1 MSFSR
6 QLTEDVIRKYDAS
19 DMRATIAAMSEHMR
33 DGLQRASHGLA
44 SANLQ
49 RPYSNII
56 LGGLGGSAI
65 GGDLVRS
72 YLGNDLSI
80 PFEIVRG
87 YELPASATASS
98 LIIISSYSGNT
109 EESLALFDQAIER
122 GLTPVCITAGGKL
135 LEEAQARKLTVIVL
149 PQGFQPR
156 AALAYSFVSVL
167 MILQQAGLTSDEN
180 ERIEKAAA
188 LCGELASKYQTLDG
202 ENEALAL
209 ARSLLHAVPVIYSP
223 SDILGS
229 INVRWRGQ
237 IQENAKHF
245 AFGSVLPEMNHNEI
259 NGWQHPHDL
268 MQHFTAIMLRSPE
281 DEYPRVQRRFEVLT
295 EILRDKGVNVHSCEA
310 QGSQRLSRMF
320 SLIVLGDWVSF
331 YLAMLTEV
339 DPTPIP
345 SIDRLK
351 AALS

>member
-6 QLTEDVIRKYDAS
+6 QLTEDVIRKHDAS
-19 DMRATIAAMSEHMR
+19 NMRETIGAMPEHLR
-33 DGLQRASHGLA
+33 DGLTRASAGLLNA
-44 SANLQ
+44 DLK
-49 RPYSNII
+49 REYTNII

-72 YLGNDLSI
+72 YLGNELAV
-80 PFEIVRG
+80 PFEVVRG
-87 YELPASATASS
+87 YDLPVSVTAET
-98 LIIISSYSGNT
+98 LVIISSYSGNT
-109 EESLALFDQAIER
+109 EESLSLYEQAIER
-122 GLTPVCITAGGKL
+122 GLKPVCITAGGKL
-135 LEEAQARKLTVIVL
+135 LDEARARKLTAIIL

-167 MILQQAGLTSDEN
+167 MVMQSAGFTTGEEARVEQAANLCADL
-180 ERIEKAAA
+180 AA
-188 LCGELASKYQTLDG
+188 KYQGLG
-202 ENEALAL
+202 ESNEALTL
-209 ARSLLHAVPVIYSP
+209 ARALVHSVPVIYSA
-223 SDILGS
+223 SDVLGS

-237 IQENAKHF
+237 LQENAKHF
-245 AFGSVLPEMNHNEI
+245 AFGNVLPEMNHNEI
-259 NGWQHPHDL
+259 NGWQYPQDQL
-268 MQHFTAIMLRSPE
+268 KHFTAVMLRSKE
-281 DEYPRVQRRFEVLT
+281 DEHPRVQKRFEVLT
-295 EILRDKGVNVHSCEA
+295 DILHDKGINVLSAEA
-310 QGSQRLSRMF
+310 QGSDRLSRMF